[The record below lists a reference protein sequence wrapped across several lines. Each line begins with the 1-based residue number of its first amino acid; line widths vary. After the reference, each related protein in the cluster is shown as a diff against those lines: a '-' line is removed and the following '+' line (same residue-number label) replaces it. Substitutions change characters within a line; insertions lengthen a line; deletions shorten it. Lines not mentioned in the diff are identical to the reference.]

1 MESVLTFFKEFLLPT
16 LESLG
21 WMLLKIVLIIL
32 LIMIVI
38 EILKALGVLKW
49 INKGVFFFT
58 KYLGI
63 SKEASFPMLIGVF
76 VGITY
81 GAGAILLSYKNNE
94 MSKKDVVLVSVFL
107 CLCHAIFEDTLLFAS
122 LGSKTLLVIAIKLL
136 VASIATATANL
147 IIMKKE
153 KKNQPVNEKYPI

>member
-1 MESVLTFFKEFLLPT
+1 MEPVLTFLKEFLVPT

-32 LIMIVI
+32 FIMIVI
-38 EILKALGVLKW
+38 EILKAFGILKW

-58 KYLGI
+58 RYLGI

-94 MSKKDVVLVSVFL
+94 MTKKDVVLVSVFL

-122 LGSKTLLVIAIKLL
+122 FGSRTLLVIAIKLV
-136 VASIATATANL
+136 VASSVTALANFIL
-147 IIMKKE
+147 MKRE
-153 KKNQPVNEKYPI
+153 KKQTVTG